1 MSHRVRAWILWAAL
15 IPGTLLAEV
24 QITPTPQYMEPLG
37 HSVAVARDGAI
48 EIVIGPSVVAANPKM
63 RLAADF
69 LRQTLVRAAG
79 SIQVNLTQNKPSG
92 AAIYLWN
99 YAADQNPPVSLNLL
113 DRQMLSDPNHWGQSY
128 VVRASD
134 PNSIWAVGS

>member
-1 MSHRVRAWILWAAL
+1 MWAAL

-24 QITPTPQYMEPLG
+24 QITPTPQYLEPLG
-37 HSVAVARDGAI
+37 HSLAVARGGAI
-48 EIVIGPSVVAANPKM
+48 EIVAGPTGAAISPKM

-69 LRQTLVRAAG
+69 LRQALVRAAG
-79 SIQVNLTQNKPSG
+79 SIEVAITQNKPSG

-99 YAADQNPPVSLNLL
+99 YAADPNPPVSLNLL

-134 PNSIWAVGS
+134 PNSIWARR